1 MRLLNKCKQRSLVLE
16 LIDLSKKMHVEHRP
30 LVATLGFFDGVHIG
44 HRYLIN
50 QVKAKAKQLNLPAA
64 VVTFPEHPR
73 KVLQQDYQPKLLCGY
88 EEKLEQLETTGI
100 DYCVSMPF
108 TVELAT
114 LTAKE
119 FMEKTLKE
127 KINVHTLVVGH
138 DHRFG
143 HNREEGFPEYVKYG
157 NELGIDVMQATE
169 LRFEDRHVSSSRI
182 RRLLAEGKIKLANKL
197 LSYNY
202 KFSGKI
208 IEGYKVGRTI
218 GFPTANIQAWEKYKV
233 IPALGVYAVFVR
245 FENEIYEG
253 MLYIGTR
260 PTLHN
265 NNEISMEVNIFDFE
279 GDLYNR
285 SLTVEFV
292 DFIRPDKKFDS
303 VKSLVEQIRQDKI
316 TVMER
321 LNN

>member
-1 MRLLNKCKQRSLVLE
+1 
-16 LIDLSKKMHVEHRP
+16 MHVEHRP

-245 FENEIYEG
+245 FENEIYKG

>member
-1 MRLLNKCKQRSLVLE
+1 
-16 LIDLSKKMHVEHRP
+16 MHVEHRP

-64 VVTFPEHPR
+64 VITFPEHPR

-119 FMEKTLKE
+119 FMEKALKE
-127 KINVHTLVVGH
+127 KINVHTLIVGH

-245 FENEIYEG
+245 FENEIYKG

-303 VKSLVEQIRQDKI
+303 IKSLVEQIRQDKI

>member
-1 MRLLNKCKQRSLVLE
+1 
-16 LIDLSKKMHVEHRP
+16 MHVEHRP

-245 FENEIYEG
+245 FENEIYKG

-303 VKSLVEQIRQDKI
+303 IKSLVEQIRQDKI

>member
-1 MRLLNKCKQRSLVLE
+1 
-16 LIDLSKKMHVEHRP
+16 MHVEHRP

-64 VVTFPEHPR
+64 VITFPEHPR

-182 RRLLAEGKIKLANKL
+182 RRLLADGKIKLANKL

-245 FENEIYEG
+245 FENEIYKG

-303 VKSLVEQIRQDKI
+303 IKSLVEQIRQDKI

>member
-1 MRLLNKCKQRSLVLE
+1 ME
-16 LIDLSKKMHVEHRP
+16 LIDLSKKERIEHRP

-44 HRYLIN
+44 HRHLIN

-100 DYCVSMPF
+100 NYCISMPF
-108 TVELAT
+108 TVELSQ
-114 LTAKE
+114 LTAKT
-119 FMEKTLKE
+119 FMEKVLKE
-127 KINVHTLVVGH
+127 KINVHTLLIGH
-138 DHRFG
+138 NHRFG
-143 HNREEGFPEYVKYG
+143 HNREEGFPDYVEYGK
-157 NELGIDVMQATE
+157 ELGIDVIQASE
-169 LRFEDRHVSSSRI
+169 LRFEDHHVSSSQI
-182 RRLLAEGKIKLANKL
+182 RRLLSEGKIKLANKL

-208 IEGYKVGRTI
+208 IKGYKVGRTL

-245 FENEIYEG
+245 FENEIYKG

-260 PTLHN
+260 PTMQN
-265 NNEISMEVNIFDFE
+265 DNEISMEVNIFDFE

-292 DFIRPDKKFDS
+292 DFVRPDIKFDS
-303 VKSLVEQIRQDKI
+303 VKSLVEQIRKDKI
-316 TVMER
+316 AVIEK

>member
-1 MRLLNKCKQRSLVLE
+1 MCLLKNSKDSFGLE
-16 LIDLSKKMHVEHRP
+16 LIDLSKKERIKHKP
-30 LVATLGFFDGVHIG
+30 FVATLGFFDGVHIG

-64 VVTFPEHPR
+64 VITFPEHPR

-100 DYCVSMPF
+100 DYCISMPF
-108 TVELAT
+108 TVEISRF
-114 LTAKE
+114 TAKE
-119 FMEKTLKE
+119 FMEKVLKD
-127 KINVHTLVVGH
+127 KINVHTFVVGH
-138 DHRFG
+138 NHRFG
-143 HNREEGFPEYVKYG
+143 HNRKEGFAEYVEYG
-157 NELGIDVMQATE
+157 KELGINVIQASE
-169 LRFEDRHVSSSRI
+169 LRFEDHHVSSSLI
-182 RRLLAEGKIKLANKL
+182 RRLLSEGKIIIANKL

-245 FENEIYEG
+245 IENEIYKG

-260 PTLHN
+260 PTLQN
-265 NNEISMEVNIFDFE
+265 TNEISMEVNIFDFT

-285 SLTVEFV
+285 SLTVEFI
-292 DFIRPDKKFDS
+292 DFIRPDMKFDNI
-303 VKSLVEQIRQDKI
+303 KLLVAQIQHDKI

>member
-1 MRLLNKCKQRSLVLE
+1 M
-16 LIDLSKKMHVEHRP
+16 
-30 LVATLGFFDGVHIG
+30 
-44 HRYLIN
+44 
-50 QVKAKAKQLNLPAA
+50 
-64 VVTFPEHPR
+64 
-73 KVLQQDYQPKLLCGY
+73 
-88 EEKLEQLETTGI
+88 
-100 DYCVSMPF
+100 
-108 TVELAT
+108 
-114 LTAKE
+114 
-119 FMEKTLKE
+119 
-127 KINVHTLVVGH
+127 
-138 DHRFG
+138 
-143 HNREEGFPEYVKYG
+143 
-157 NELGIDVMQATE
+157 
-169 LRFEDRHVSSSRI
+169 
-182 RRLLAEGKIKLANKL
+182 
-197 LSYNY
+197 
-202 KFSGKI
+202 
-208 IEGYKVGRTI
+208 GRTI

-245 FENEIYEG
+245 FENEIYKG

>member
-1 MRLLNKCKQRSLVLE
+1 
-16 LIDLSKKMHVEHRP
+16 MHVEHRP

-157 NELGIDVMQATE
+157 NELGIDVLQATE

-245 FENEIYEG
+245 FENEIYKG

-303 VKSLVEQIRQDKI
+303 IKSLVEQIRQDKI

>member
-1 MRLLNKCKQRSLVLE
+1 LE
-16 LIDLSKKMHVEHRP
+16 LIDLSKTEHIEHKP

-44 HRYLIN
+44 HRHLIN

-64 VVTFPEHPR
+64 VITFPEHPR

-108 TVELAT
+108 TVELSA

-127 KINVHTLVVGH
+127 KINVHTLIVGH

-143 HNREEGFPEYVKYG
+143 HNREEGFPEYVQYG
-157 NELGIDVMQATE
+157 SELGIDVMLATE
-169 LRFEDRHVSSSRI
+169 LLFEGHHVSSSQI

-245 FENEIYEG
+245 LENEIYKG

-260 PTLHN
+260 PTLQN
-265 NNEISMEVNIFDFE
+265 DNEISMEVNIFDFE

-285 SLTVEFV
+285 SLTVEFI
-292 DFIRPDKKFDS
+292 DFIRPDLKFENI
-303 VKSLVEQIRQDKI
+303 KSLVEQIRRDKI

-321 LNN
+321 LND